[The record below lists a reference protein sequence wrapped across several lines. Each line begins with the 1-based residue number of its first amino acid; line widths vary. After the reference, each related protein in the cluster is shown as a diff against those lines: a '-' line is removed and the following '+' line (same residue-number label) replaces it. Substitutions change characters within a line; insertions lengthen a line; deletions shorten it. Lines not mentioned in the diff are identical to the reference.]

1 MTTEQGRR
9 IDRVPVTRL
18 ANDHQLDLV
27 VHTVQGRRDGP
38 KLAMFGSVHGD
49 EPMGAECIRRV
60 LGQINPDELR
70 GTIVAV
76 PVANAYAHQALSRN
90 TPLDGVN
97 LNRIFPGSPDGSVTE
112 QLADALAGI
121 LRQDVTNF
129 VDYHSGGNL
138 ALVDYSYLHEP
149 GAEMARAFGRSVLY
163 DGPII
168 EGTSSHYALSQGIPT
183 MVSELG
189 GGSQRIEDYLGYG
202 ICGTFN
208 MLRAI
213 GMLDGEAA
221 PPPADQVVVRNLS
234 VLRPSVGGVLLSNA
248 DASRVGAR
256 VPKGTVLG
264 TIVDASTFEELE
276 VLTAPYDPT
285 ILVLVRAAVTHVSPG
300 DYGFMVADA
309 ATAVPASQH

>member
-1 MTTEQGRR
+1 
-9 IDRVPVTRL
+9 
-18 ANDHQLDLV
+18 
-27 VHTVQGRRDGP
+27 
-38 KLAMFGSVHGD
+38 
-49 EPMGAECIRRV
+49 MGAECIRRF
-60 LGQINPDELR
+60 LGQINTDELR

-76 PVANAYAHQALSRN
+76 PVANAYAHQALSRT
-90 TPLDGVN
+90 TPLDGMN

-112 QLADALAGI
+112 QLADALTGI
-121 LRQDVTNF
+121 LRQDVTHF

-202 ICGTFN
+202 VCGTFN

-213 GMLDGEAA
+213 GMLDGEVA

-234 VLRPSVGGVLLSNA
+234 VLRPSVGGVLLSKA
-248 DASRVGAR
+248 DASCVGAR

-285 ILVLVRAAVTHVSPG
+285 ILVLVRAAVTRNGAWPG
-300 DYGFMVADA
+300 STP
-309 ATAVPASQH
+309 ATARRASSRAGSRPLTGTIVVHDQSNLIAEITMQTTAPGASGLRTNDGQDRKPT